1 METMTWDDQGEGLYV
16 PVHQEPADCPGG
28 RQPERHS
35 GDCGCSG
42 TGFTFEGGYWSGGPR
57 PSPGTANTP
66 RSARRRSPPSAGRG
80 LRWDTV
86 LYGAILAWLGAAA
99 ADYLTGPSA
108 PRPFTGL
115 ALRAY
120 ALASATL
127 TALTV

>member
-1 METMTWDDQGEGLYV
+1 MAGS
-16 PVHQEPADCPGG
+16 
-28 RQPERHS
+28 R
-35 GDCGCSG
+35 SG
-42 TGFTFEGGYWSGGPR
+42 TPATAVAQAPGS
-57 PSPGTANTP
+57 PSRAGTGQ
-66 RSARRRSPPSAGRG
+66 AGRGLPRARPTRLAALVGGLRPLLAAG